1 MGKIM
6 GEVII
11 AYQQFKRCQHSRY
24 SIEESTNTVTCLDCK
39 KDINPVW
46 ALKRLSLDESL
57 MTEKLKNLK
66 QEIKRAQ
73 RQLEKKS
80 ES

>member
-1 MGKIM
+1 MGAL
-6 GEVII
+6 II
-11 AYQQFKRCQHSRY
+11 AYTQFKKCQHTRY
-24 SIEESTNTVTCLDCK
+24 AIEESTNTVICLDCK

-73 RQLEKKS
+73 RQLETQS